1 MRLNNYIIASL
12 LSHLLL
18 FSAITVFYRET
29 AHEIFPR
36 VVDVNIV
43 EPLKENE
50 AAPSRV
56 KKNIPDTNKPRPVK
70 PLIKRPVPESDDTA
84 PKTIFG
90 EGTDSELQ
98 KSNTGKEEQKPAEI
112 DTSKKGAGGLEY
124 EKKGVLPEGTEG
136 LPVKPRSFLFDRETI
151 DKYAKK
157 EVPGEKAGKNKGLTF
172 EAPELHHRGY
182 MRKLKDKIESV
193 WKYPEDAAR
202 QGIAGDL
209 YIMFSILK
217 DGSLN
222 EVRLVR
228 TSGHRDLDEAAAKA
242 LKNAAPYWPLPDDWP
257 EDRLTITGHFIYI
270 LGSAYIM

>member
-18 FSAITVFYRET
+18 FSVITAFYRET

-43 EPLKENE
+43 GPMKERE
-50 AAPSRV
+50 AAASRV
-56 KKNIPDTNKPRPVK
+56 KKNIPDTNKPRPEK
-70 PLIKRPVPESDDTA
+70 PLIKKTVPELDDTA

-98 KSNTGKEEQKPAEI
+98 KSNAGKEEQKPAEI
-112 DTSKKGAGGLEY
+112 DSSKGGAAEFGS
-124 EKKGVLPEGTEG
+124 EKEGMPREGTG
-136 LPVKPRSFLFDRETI
+136 SRSFLFDRETI
-151 DKYAKK
+151 EKYAKK
-157 EVPGEKAGKNKGLTF
+157 EVPGEKGGKSKGLSF

-217 DGSLN
+217 DGSLD

-228 TSGHRDLDEAAAKA
+228 TSGHRDLDEAAKKA

-257 EDRLTITGHFIYI
+257 EDRLTVTGHFIYI